1 MLGYNKIASIS
12 RVVRTPRNIRAAKP
26 VFSSVGQIRL
36 FVADAVCLPTT
47 ETTFTQ
53 FDDRA
58 DLHRFHIDTLRKD
71 IESFR
76 SQDRKKKIDAQS
88 KTQKSSHM
96 NKLPFFQAIIPIPI
110 SDDAHFYWYRVP
122 QWKNVSEEQFLSYEW
137 TVRYISRLAAF
148 VIFAETDQISLARQH
163 HTE

>member
-12 RVVRTPRNIRAAKP
+12 RVVRAPRNNCAAKLT
-26 VFSSVGQIRL
+26 FSSVGQIRL

-47 ETTFTQ
+47 ETIFTQ

-76 SQDRKKKIDAQS
+76 SQDRKKIDAQF
-88 KTQKSSHM
+88 KTQTSSHM
-96 NKLPFFQAIIPIPI
+96 SKLPFFQATVPMTI
-110 SDDAHFYWYRVP
+110 SEDAHFYWHRVP
-122 QWKNVSEEQFLSYEW
+122 QWKDVSEEQFLSYEW
-137 TVRYISRLAAF
+137 TVRYISRSAAF
-148 VIFAETDQISLARQH
+148 MIFAETDQILLARQH
-163 HTE
+163 RTE